1 LSEKACFDKRNY
13 HSLPARYSWYSVAWG
28 RRLMFWHPPQGARRR
43 AVRRRH
49 PSSWSRCRS
58 GEVPDRS
65 ARCLKKGGFAR
76 HVPSLC
82 FTEID
87 LHEMSGGVPDTDPHP
102 RKKKRIKE
110 QRSKATVRA
119 PRRSHTVRPVL
130 QSMGKLFAAPST
142 NPAANATAVST
153 ALHRGGDTAS

>member
-1 LSEKACFDKRNY
+1 MSEKACFDKRNY

-58 GEVPDRS
+58 GEVPERS
-65 ARCLKKGGFAR
+65 ARCLKKGGSPAMFHRSALLK
-76 HVPSLC
+76 STC
-82 FTEID
+82 TKK
-87 LHEMSGGVPDTDPHP
+87 SGGVPDTDPHP

-153 ALHRGGDTAS
+153 ALHRGRDTAS